1 MNVNGGLRVL
11 LSVINRGNT
20 FEFSGL
26 ITDLKIFPKKGLFQE
41 IWVHFVIKRV
51 GVRLRVCCSVD
62 LEANC
67 WLPKRTN
74 PNTAAI

>member
-11 LSVINRGNT
+11 LSVIDRINT
-20 FEFSGL
+20 FVFSGL
-26 ITDLKIFPKKGLFQE
+26 IKIFPKKGLFQE
-41 IWVHFVIKRV
+41 VWVHFVIKRV
-51 GVRLRVCCSVD
+51 GARLRVCCSVD
-62 LEANC
+62 LEANR